1 MCNLLSV
8 HVSITIHTVRD
19 TCSSHTLSKSTKD
32 LRFRDPVP
40 SSWETWAVP
49 SGVPSET
56 ILQQKLIQ
64 NIEWVGLAWECVGQ
78 ACSQYMHQ
86 FTLNGPSDT
95 NLLKMLLLAKVWFL
109 TNNYQQCLS
118 RLGLNHA
125 YYGVLRG
132 TWPKQKRPYAF
143 CEVKFQPN

>member
-64 NIEWVGLAWECVGQ
+64 NIECVGLTWECVGLAW
-78 ACSQYMHQ
+78 SQYMHQ

-95 NLLKMLLLAKVWFL
+95 DLLKMVLLAKVRTSQSMPVSL
-109 TNNYQQCLS
+109 
-118 RLGLNHA
+118 RINHA

-143 CEVKFQPN
+143 REVKFQPN